1 MTENTKTPADD
12 FVGTAIASWTLPE
25 DEFISEKE

>member
-1 MTENTKTPADD
+1 MAESTQPPAGD

-25 DEFISEKE
+25 DEFISEEE